1 MLLTRTRLTTG
12 PRQEHVYIN
21 VPDLGANESPAMSN
35 KQLRNRFGLG
45 SFPMSIGSVD
55 WPVQTQK
62 ILYLAYLNWSL
73 LHFFLIL
80 FIQTTFFI
88 LLLHFFVLQLQSS
101 CSTLI
106 ETGSRQLV
114 AVPHHVRLH
123 TTSPFLGRF
132 LSFVSSPR
140 RTWTRA

>member
-12 PRQEHVYIN
+12 PGQEHVYIN
-21 VPDLGANESPAMSN
+21 VPGLGANESPAMSN

-73 LHFFLIL
+73 PHFFLIL
-80 FIQTTFFI
+80 FIQTTFSFCRCI
-88 LLLHFFVLQLQSS
+88 PSFSS
-101 CSTLI
+101 YGLTVRFS
-106 ETGSRQLV
+106 SRQDCANSLLCHILC
-114 AVPHHVRLH
+114 ACTRPA
-123 TTSPFLGRF
+123 RF
-132 LSFVSSPR
+132 LDAS
-140 RTWTRA
+140 